1 MKITELLMTE
11 EQILASPMLE
21 MANLQTNFTG
31 LPVVIWM
38 GKIGGMHGP
47 CIKVSNKKGGFA
59 EDDNFVINV
68 DKDPRVLTPKAVKLK
83 GDEVEEIEDW
93 IKLNYD
99 ALMNLW
105 KHFEKGEGDFIQLLS
120 KIKKL

>member
-1 MKITELLMTE
+1 MLLDELLMTE

-21 MANLQTNFTG
+21 MASIPPSDTG
-31 LPVVIWM
+31 LPTVVWM

-47 CIKVSNKKGGFA
+47 RIKVSNKRGGFA

-68 DKDPRVLTPKAVKLK
+68 DKDPRVLTPKSVKLK
-83 GDEVEEIEDW
+83 SSEVNEIEDW

-99 ALMNLW
+99 ELLALW
-105 KHFEKGEGDFIQLLS
+105 KHFESGNGSVLELLS
-120 KIKKL
+120 KLKKL